1 MHKIYLGLYCLL
13 FSNLLMASDL
23 YTPQLVLSNKTPGL
37 TIKFPP
43 PVPDAG
49 MPVGPTDATIIDN
62 RFVVLDTY
70 GSRVSFFDSDGT
82 FLKSVSLPQGIQYQN
97 IVRDRDNSLYI
108 FGTDSEHT
116 RVVHIQ
122 NEVITEQTV
131 YKTKRHYIDYIIPDD
146 YGLIMMGSEPP
157 SSLKIGELPVAI
169 QDRIDRN
176 CIACEPKSVE
186 GVQVGGLLYH
196 ISSGKNPSFFIGKK
210 EIPLKLYKKFELNS
224 YEITQVDPDGTA
236 WINNFIMINNF
247 PLTYIWKVN
256 KLGEILN
263 IYRFASDTESSSTQ
277 WPMQRQFIVSNEGKV
292 YGLISDKEHFKFTLL
307 KPLSVEE
314 MKRRAKELDSVLF
327 KKKEVKSKKNQE
339 VSKLQSDDFYSVGC
353 KSRQKAIDDA
363 YDYMDNK
370 VYLSASSIN
379 NDTTCPA
386 RVIPSY
392 LSGGKAMTYESVS
405 YNWGGFDSIAEFNEK
420 IVTNKMKAG
429 NVNLKNSPLL
439 SCAAGVD
446 CSGYVSRAWGL
457 TSKLGTWDMANV
469 TEEIDWK
476 DMKPGDVYLN
486 PGVHVAMY
494 RMNHFIGKVYIAE
507 SNSEKGLVIEQIVP
521 ITWLRD
527 QKLLPHRAK
536 INIICN

>member
-1 MHKIYLGLYCLL
+1 MYKKSLGLYCLL

-49 MPVGPTDATIIDN
+49 MPVGPTDATVIDN

-70 GSRVSFFDSDGT
+70 GSGVSFFDSDGT
-82 FLKSVSLPQGIQYQN
+82 LLKRVSLPQGIQYQN
-97 IVRDRDNSLYI
+97 IVRDRDNSLYV

-146 YGLIMMGSEPP
+146 SGLIMMESEPP

-314 MKRRAKELDSVLF
+314 MKRRAKE
-327 KKKEVKSKKNQE
+327 
-339 VSKLQSDDFYSVGC
+339 
-353 KSRQKAIDDA
+353 KA
-363 YDYMDNK
+363 
-370 VYLSASSIN
+370 L
-379 NDTTCPA
+379 
-386 RVIPSY
+386 
-392 LSGGKAMTYESVS
+392 
-405 YNWGGFDSIAEFNEK
+405 
-420 IVTNKMKAG
+420 
-429 NVNLKNSPLL
+429 
-439 SCAAGVD
+439 GV
-446 CSGYVSRAWGL
+446 
-457 TSKLGTWDMANV
+457 
-469 TEEIDWK
+469 
-476 DMKPGDVYLN
+476 
-486 PGVHVAMY
+486 
-494 RMNHFIGKVYIAE
+494 
-507 SNSEKGLVIEQIVP
+507 
-521 ITWLRD
+521 
-527 QKLLPHRAK
+527 
-536 INIICN
+536 